1 MHSQQQALQ
10 AMSAATD
17 IRTCFASQGYMLCP
31 ILLGKVAE
39 PSISKTK
46 HMPLAMVVLNT
57 KFFFF
62 G

>member
-17 IRTCFASQGYMLCP
+17 IRTCFASLGYMLCP

-46 HMPLAMVVLNT
+46 HMPLAMVVLQ
-57 KFFFF
+57 
-62 G
+62 